1 MQAGD
6 LVRFTPNDDWRK
18 RDLPNWKYGL
28 LVEYKPWEKIARILH
43 KGRVVS
49 VHAMYCQLAIRHPGE
64 KDESR

>member
-6 LVRFTPNDDWRK
+6 FVRFTPNDDWRK

-49 VHAMYCQLAIRHPGE
+49 VHAMYCQLAIRHPGGE
-64 KDESR
+64 DESR